1 MLDFLKK
8 GLAKTL
14 EAINQVKP
22 KNEKIS
28 KDLLEEMLV
37 NADIT
42 YEIVEEIL
50 YYLPPSEIVQR
61 EDLHRV
67 MSSYFMYEIPNSNS
81 SDKPFVELILGVNG
95 VGKTTTIGK
104 LSNFYKNQG
113 KKVLLGAC
121 DTFRAGAIMQLELW
135 ASKNNCDIVSTKQ
148 GHDPSAVAFDTIS
161 KGVAKAYDNVI
172 LDTAGRLEN
181 KKNLANELEK
191 IIRISSRA
199 YENAPHRKILV
210 LDATQGNSGI
220 NQAKV
225 FNDLVK
231 LDGVIIT
238 KLDGTSKG
246 GSLFAIAR
254 ELELPILYF
263 GYGEGAADIAPF
275 KADEYLKVLLDGI
288 FKNG

>member
-8 GLAKTL
+8 GLSKTL
-14 EAINQVKP
+14 EAINSVKP

-28 KDLLEEMLV
+28 KELLEEMLIS
-37 NADIT
+37 ADIT

-50 YYLPPSEIVQR
+50 YYLPPSDIVQR
-61 EDLHRV
+61 ADLERV
-67 MSSYFMYEIPNSNS
+67 MSSYFMYENEQIAN
-81 SDKPFVELILGVNG
+81 DKPFVELVLGVNG

-104 LSNFYKNQG
+104 LSNFYKNKG

-121 DTFRAGAIMQLELW
+121 DTFRAGAIKQLELW
-135 ASKNNCDIVSTKQ
+135 AQKNNCDIVSTQQ

-161 KGVAKAYDNVI
+161 KAISKNYDNVI
-172 LDTAGRLEN
+172 IDTAGRLEN
-181 KKNLANELEK
+181 QKNLSNELEK
-191 IIRISSRA
+191 IIRVSKKA

-225 FNDLVK
+225 FNDLVD
-231 LDGVIIT
+231 LNGVIIT

-254 ELELPILYF
+254 ELELPILFF
-263 GYGEGAADIAPF
+263 GYGEGVNDIAEFNPN
-275 KADEYLKVLLDGI
+275 EYLKVLLDGI
-288 FKNG
+288 FNG

>member
-1 MLDFLKK
+1 MIDFFKK
-8 GLAKTL
+8 GLSKTL
-14 EAINQVKP
+14 EAIKGVKA
-22 KNEKIS
+22 NNNKIN
-28 KDLLEEMLV
+28 KDILEEMLIS
-37 NADIT
+37 ADIT

-50 YYLPPSEIVQR
+50 YYLPPSDIVTR
-61 EDLHRV
+61 DNLYNV
-67 MSSYFMYEIPNSNS
+67 MSSYFMYEHKNNISN
-81 SDKPFVELILGVNG
+81 KPFVELILGVNG
-95 VGKTTTIGK
+95 VGKTTSIGK

-135 ASKNNCDIVSTKQ
+135 ANKNNCDIVSTKQ
-148 GHDPSAVAFDTIS
+148 GHDPSAVAFDTITKALS
-161 KGVAKAYDNVI
+161 KNYDNVI

-181 KKNLANELEK
+181 KKNLASELEK
-191 IIRISSRA
+191 IIRISNKA
-199 YENAPHRKILV
+199 LKDAPHRKILV

-254 ELELPILYF
+254 ELEIPILYF
-263 GYGEGAADIAPF
+263 GYGEGVNDLAQFNPS
-275 KADEYLKVLLDGI
+275 KYLNVLLDGI
-288 FKNG
+288 FNNG